1 MAYFVFWILKIFGQ
15 NEICNPWNK
24 ILENGMY
31 LRWRKNWCKTCL
43 TSVAFPFF
51 LVSLRQEFQTWIVK
65 KTHWSLETFVFAKSF
80 SIFLDECYKKVH
92 IIWTINFKQKY
103 IWKSF
108 MYSLL
113 SATGKSWNSWRILRN
128 GLRGLKWQRKRCLVE
143 IIILRS
149 DSNLRKNNT
158 QKGSTQMLS
167 PKI

>member
-1 MAYFVFWILKIFGQ
+1 
-15 NEICNPWNK
+15 
-24 ILENGMY
+24 MY

-65 KTHWSLETFVFAKSF
+65 KTHWSLETFVFEKSF

-92 IIWTINFKQKY
+92 IIWAINFKQKY

>member
-1 MAYFVFWILKIFGQ
+1 ML
-15 NEICNPWNK
+15 
-24 ILENGMY
+24 
-31 LRWRKNWCKTCL
+31 
-43 TSVAFPFF
+43 VAFPFF

-143 IIILRS
+143 IIIQRS
-149 DSNLRKNNT
+149 ESNSRENPKN
-158 QKGSTQMLS
+158 QKGWSKCWNQKLQCW
-167 PKI
+167 PKLKYRLKYEDI